1 MQKLSKYIKPVLAGI
16 AVAVILLSI
25 LQMTGFFNR
34 PGMKDSQNPY
44 EYNLDKLKK
53 VDSDLLLWKELEP
66 IDVPLVKLSGITI
79 DNNDNLFVT
88 GDWSVIKYNS
98 SGYYISKFDLGDKAG
113 CITTGPN
120 NKLYLGMGDH
130 IEVYFSSGKKIEQW
144 AQIDSNSVITS
155 IAVSKDYIFVAD
167 AGNRIVRKLNQSGE
181 MLGIIGEQNREKGI
195 PGFIIPS
202 PYFDLGFG
210 HDGELWVV
218 NPGRHL
224 FHNFSPK
231 GELISSWGKASQL
244 IDGFCGCCNPSHFT
258 IMPNGSFIT
267 SEKGLPRVKEY
278 NPAGELISV
287 VAGANNFNEGTTNLD
302 VVTDSKGRVIVL
314 DPARK
319 QIRIFERK

>member
-319 QIRIFERK
+319 QIRIFKRK